1 MPASPKA
8 DAGMSVGNLMI
19 EQTLSYI
26 PKLLPYL
33 GVTFQYVVLSLVF
46 GSVLAAGMTAAK
58 LCRFRVVRSVA
69 FGITTILRCTPSIVL
84 LFLVFYG
91 LPPLL
96 RSTLGIDIEGL
107 NVIYFVVATFA
118 LFLGASLSELARSAF
133 QSIDPGQAEAAAC
146 IGLTRTQILRRII
159 WPQVFYLMVPNMGNT
174 LQFLIKEGS
183 LAYMIGLIDIMGRAF
198 LLNSNTMSAYVLQI
212 YLALALIFWALSI
225 AIEKGFDWL
234 EHRLQTGYG
243 KAATLSNHKKK
254 ALR

>member
-1 MPASPKA
+1 MRMRPLDTS
-8 DAGMSVGNLMI
+8 MI

-33 GVTFQYVVLSLVF
+33 GVTFTYVVFSLLF
-46 GSVLAAGMTAAK
+46 GSLLAAIMTAAK
-58 LCRFRVVRSVA
+58 LSRFRVLRGLA
-69 FGITTILRCTPSIVL
+69 FGITTVLRCTPSIVL

-96 RSTLGIDIEGL
+96 WKTVGIDIEGVD
-107 NVIYFVVATFA
+107 VIYFVVATFS
-118 LFLGASLSELARSAF
+118 LFLGASLSEVARSAYLCV
-133 QSIDPGQAEAAAC
+133 DPGQAEAAAC
-146 IGLTRTQILRRII
+146 IGLTRMQTLRRIVL
-159 WPQVFYLMVPNMGNT
+159 PQVFYLMVPNMGNT

-212 YLALALIFWALSI
+212 YLALALIFWVLSVG
-225 AIEKGFDWL
+225 IEKGFAWL
-234 EHRLQTGYG
+234 ERRLQTGYG
-243 KAATLSNHKKK
+243 KSAHTSDRKKG